1 MGFLYFGSHGTDHP
15 GSGSMRQEYPIEA
28 GTEFMSED
36 LFLSLDFFSLKFYIE
51 VDYFVY

>member
-1 MGFLYFGSHGTDHP
+1 MALITLGLGAW
-15 GSGSMRQEYPIEA
+15 QEYPIQA
-28 GTEFMSED
+28 STEFTSED